1 MPNSRR
7 GQDIASWIASLRARV
22 DQAWRLARRVHN
34 DDASRN
40 LQAYATELE
49 AKLHEL
55 EAQADSLERPDAADA
70 PDAAT
75 DAPHEPAPAEAD
87 AAALAPA
94 DAKRKG

>member
-55 EAQADSLERPDAADA
+55 EAQADTAAPPA

-75 DAPHEPAPAEAD
+75 DAPPEPAPAGAD
-87 AAALAPA
+87 AAATAPA